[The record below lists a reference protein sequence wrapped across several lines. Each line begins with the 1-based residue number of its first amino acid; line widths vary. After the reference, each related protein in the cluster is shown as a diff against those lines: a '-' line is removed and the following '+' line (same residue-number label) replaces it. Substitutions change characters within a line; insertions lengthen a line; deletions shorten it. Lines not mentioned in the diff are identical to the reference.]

1 MSAMT
6 AGSPGFSSPGATAL
20 TDVAATDLAGEHSCH
35 RLHRRAARRG
45 GGVDDRQRRAD
56 GRAGEVDDRSS
67 VTEVPRCLP
76 VDEERAPH
84 VGPLQGIEPVEV
96 MVGHRT
102 EDDLAGRVD
111 QDVDAPEGL
120 GRLHEHPFDVELVGD
135 FGAGS

>member
-1 MSAMT
+1 M
-6 AGSPGFSSPGATAL
+6 
-20 TDVAATDLAGEHSCH
+20 
-35 RLHRRAARRG
+35 
-45 GGVDDRQRRAD
+45 
-56 GRAGEVDDRSS
+56 
-67 VTEVPRCLP
+67 PRCLP